1 MITQRQTMTTESL
14 NGESAGNAER
24 SSSTSETRSLLIS
37 LRSLLPLRFKSSLVL
52 AYTVMCSV
60 ALADDGIVVRGS
72 GSASGRPTQVEM
84 SATISA
90 DAELAAD
97 AIVKFRDAKKR
108 AMAAIAGLKNPDLS
122 VVPGGVSVGSGMD
135 ANAQMMAMR
144 GMAAPTTTP
153 QKVRLSETS
162 RVVLNHADK
171 LEPDELLEKLLKI
184 LDVAK
189 DAGFVLGP
197 APASNYIEM
206 QIRAQEG
213 EAASATVSFRMPDA
227 SALRDQAYQAAIDD
241 AKAKAQKLADLS
253 GGKLG
258 RIVAVHDE
266 GTAKADPEIS
276 ALMMIYGATMNK
288 VNADDKALS
297 GVTSGNLTLRVNL
310 TVQFEI
316 AK

>member
-1 MITQRQTMTTESL
+1 MITQRQTMTTELL
-14 NGESAGNAER
+14 NAESAENAEK
-24 SSSTSETRSLLIS
+24 SNSTSETRSLLIS

-52 AYTVMCSV
+52 AYAVMWST

-108 AMAAIAGLKNPDLS
+108 ALAAVAGLKNPDLS
-122 VVPGGVSVGSGMD
+122 VIPGGVSVGSGTD

-144 GMAAPTTTP
+144 GMAVPNTT

-162 RVVLNHADK
+162 RVVLAHADK

-213 EAASATVSFRMPDA
+213 EAGSATVSFRLPDA
-227 SALRDQAYQAAIDD
+227 STLRDQAYQAAIDD

-297 GVTSGNLTLRVNL
+297 GVTSGELTLRVNL